1 MELKTRILE
10 DVKTAMK
17 AKDADRLGTL
27 RLVTA
32 AFKQKEVDE
41 RISLDDAGVLAILEK
56 MLKQRKESI
65 ALYQQGGRED
75 LASKEQAEID
85 VIAAYLP
92 KQLSDSEVDAIV
104 TAAIASSGA
113 AGIKDM
119 GKVMALV
126 KPQLAGKADMS
137 AVSARIKTKLSG

>member
-17 AKDADRLGTL
+17 AKQADRLGTL

-41 RISLDDAGVLAILEK
+41 RISLDDTAVLAILEK

-85 VIAAYLP
+85 VISAYLP
-92 KQLSDSEVDAIV
+92 KQLSESEIDAIV
-104 TAAIASSGA
+104 AAAIASSGA

-137 AVSARIKTKLSG
+137 AVSAKIKTRLA

>member
-1 MELKTRILE
+1 MDLKTRILE

-17 AKDADRLGTL
+17 AKQADRLSAL

-32 AFKQKEVDE
+32 AIKQKEVDE
-41 RISLDDAGVLAILEK
+41 RISLDDAAVIAILEK

-75 LASKEQAEID
+75 LVNKEQAEVAVISAYFPEQLSAAEID
-85 VIAAYLP
+85 AVIAA
-92 KQLSDSEVDAIV
+92 AIS
-104 TAAIASSGA
+104 SSGA
-113 AGIKDM
+113 AGVKEM

-126 KPQLAGKADMS
+126 KPQLAGRADMS
-137 AVSARIKTKLSG
+137 AVSARIKAKLGG